1 MEQLFCP
8 FRRKYVAA
16 KPEEKIRQAF
26 LRQLVEQFGYPQS
39 LIGVEVP
46 IAVGAGV
53 EKRCDAVVY
62 SKSLQPLMLLE
73 FKAEHVAI
81 TTEVLDQAAVYNT
94 TVHAP
99 YLILANGKQTVVAR
113 ISSANENLQ
122 ESESANLQITFL
134 DHIPSWNQLSL

>member
-16 KPEEKIRQAF
+16 TPEEIVRQTF
-26 LRQLVEQFGYPQS
+26 LRALVEQYGYPQA

-53 EKRCDAVVY
+53 DKRCDAVVY
-62 SKSLQPLMLLE
+62 SKTLQPLMLLE

-81 TTEVLDQAAVYNT
+81 TTQVLDQAAVYNT

-99 YLILANGKQTVVAR
+99 YLILANGKQTVVVS
-113 ISSANENLQ
+113 IDNER
-122 ESESANLQITFL
+122 QIKFL
-134 DHIPSWNQLSL
+134 NYIPSWNQLLP

>member
-1 MEQLFCP
+1 MVNIFCP

-16 KPEEKIRQAF
+16 TPEEHVRQTF
-26 LRQLVEQFGYPQS
+26 LHALVEQFGYPQS

-53 EKRCDAVVY
+53 DKRCDAVVY
-62 SKSLQPLMLLE
+62 SRSLQPLMLIE
-73 FKAEHVAI
+73 FKAPEVAI
-81 TTEVLDQAAVYNT
+81 TQTTLDQAAVYNT

-113 ISSANENLQ
+113 IDKQSADGEQ
-122 ESESANLQITFL
+122 TEQIQFL
-134 DHIPSWNQLSL
+134 NHIPSWNQLLP

>member
-1 MEQLFCP
+1 MVNIFCP

-16 KPEEKIRQAF
+16 TPEEHVRQTF
-26 LRQLVEQFGYPQS
+26 LHALVEQFGYPQS

-53 EKRCDAVVY
+53 DKRCDAVVY
-62 SKSLQPLMLLE
+62 SRSLQPLMLIE
-73 FKAEHVAI
+73 FKAPEVVI
-81 TTEVLDQAAVYNT
+81 TQTTRDQAAVYNT

-113 ISSANENLQ
+113 IDKQSADGEQ
-122 ESESANLQITFL
+122 TEQIQFL
-134 DHIPSWNQLSL
+134 NHIPSWNQLLP

>member
-1 MEQLFCP
+1 MVSLFCP

-16 KPEEKIRQAF
+16 TPEEHVRQTF
-26 LRQLVEQFGYPQS
+26 LHALVEQFGYPQS

-53 EKRCDAVVY
+53 DKRCDAVVY
-62 SKSLQPLMLLE
+62 SRSLQPLVLIE
-73 FKAEHVAI
+73 FKAPEVAI
-81 TTEVLDQAAVYNT
+81 TQTTLDQAAVYNT

-113 ISSANENLQ
+113 IDKQSADGEQ
-122 ESESANLQITFL
+122 TEQIQFL
-134 DHIPSWNQLSL
+134 NHIPSWNQLLP

>member
-16 KPEEKIRQAF
+16 KPEEKIRQVF

-46 IAVGAGV
+46 IAVGADV
-53 EKRCDAVVY
+53 DKRCDAVVY
-62 SKSLQPLMLLE
+62 AKNLQPLMLLE
-73 FKAEHVAI
+73 FKAEHVAL

-99 YLILANGKQTVVAR
+99 YLILANGKQTVVAH
-113 ISSANENLQ
+113 IDTDK
-122 ESESANLQITFL
+122 QITFL

>member
-1 MEQLFCP
+1 MVNIFCP

-16 KPEEKIRQAF
+16 TPEEHVRQTF
-26 LRQLVEQFGYPQS
+26 LHALVEQFGYPQS

-53 EKRCDAVVY
+53 DKRCDAVIY
-62 SKSLQPLMLLE
+62 SRSLQPLMLIE
-73 FKAEHVAI
+73 FKAPEVAI
-81 TTEVLDQAAVYNT
+81 TQTTLDQAAVYNT

-113 ISSANENLQ
+113 IDKQSADGEQ
-122 ESESANLQITFL
+122 TEQIQFL
-134 DHIPSWNQLSL
+134 NHIPSWNQLLP

>member
-1 MEQLFCP
+1 MVNIFCP

-16 KPEEKIRQAF
+16 TPEEHVRQTF
-26 LRQLVEQFGYPQS
+26 LHALVEQFDYPQS

-53 EKRCDAVVY
+53 DKRCDAVVY
-62 SKSLQPLMLLE
+62 SRSLQPLVLIE
-73 FKAEHVAI
+73 FKAPEVAI
-81 TTEVLDQAAVYNT
+81 TQTTLDQAAVYNT

-113 ISSANENLQ
+113 IDKQSADGEQ
-122 ESESANLQITFL
+122 TEQIQFL
-134 DHIPSWNQLSL
+134 NHIPSWNQLLP

>member
-1 MEQLFCP
+1 MVNIFCP

-16 KPEEKIRQAF
+16 TPEEYVRQTF
-26 LRQLVEQFGYPQS
+26 LHALVEQFDYPQS

-53 EKRCDAVVY
+53 DKRCDAVVY
-62 SKSLQPLMLLE
+62 SRSLQPLVLIE
-73 FKAEHVAI
+73 FKAPEVAI
-81 TTEVLDQAAVYNT
+81 TQTTLDQAAVYNT

-113 ISSANENLQ
+113 IDKQSADGEQ
-122 ESESANLQITFL
+122 TEQIQFL
-134 DHIPSWNQLSL
+134 NHIPSWNQLLP

>member
-1 MEQLFCP
+1 MVNIFCP

-16 KPEEKIRQAF
+16 TPEEYVRQTF
-26 LRQLVEQFGYPQS
+26 LHALVEQFGYPQS

-53 EKRCDAVVY
+53 DKRCDAVVY
-62 SKSLQPLMLLE
+62 SRSLQPLMLIE
-73 FKAEHVAI
+73 FKAPEVAI
-81 TTEVLDQAAVYNT
+81 TQTTLDQAAVYNT

-113 ISSANENLQ
+113 IAKQSADGEQ
-122 ESESANLQITFL
+122 TEQIQFL
-134 DHIPSWNQLSL
+134 NHIPSWNQLLP

>member
-1 MEQLFCP
+1 
-8 FRRKYVAA
+8 V
-16 KPEEKIRQAF
+16 RQTF
-26 LRQLVEQFGYPQS
+26 LHALVEQYGYPQS

-62 SKSLQPLMLLE
+62 SKNLQPLMLLE

-81 TTEVLDQAAVYNT
+81 TADVLDQAAVYNT

-99 YLILANGKQTVVAR
+99 YLILANGRQTVVAH
-113 ISSANENLQ
+113 ITEDK
-122 ESESANLQITFL
+122 QITFL
-134 DHIPSWNQLSL
+134 NHIPSWNQLSL

>member
-1 MEQLFCP
+1 MVNIFCP

-16 KPEEKIRQAF
+16 TPEEYVRQTF
-26 LRQLVEQFGYPQS
+26 LHALVEQFGYPQS

-53 EKRCDAVVY
+53 DKRCDAVVY
-62 SKSLQPLMLLE
+62 SRSLQPLMLIE
-73 FKAEHVAI
+73 FKAPEVAI
-81 TTEVLDQAAVYNT
+81 TQTTLDQAAVYNT

-113 ISSANENLQ
+113 IGKQSADGEQ
-122 ESESANLQITFL
+122 TEQIQFL
-134 DHIPSWNQLSL
+134 NHIPSWNQLLP

>member
-1 MEQLFCP
+1 MVNIFCP

-16 KPEEKIRQAF
+16 TPEEHVRQTF
-26 LRQLVEQFGYPQS
+26 LHALVEQFGYPQS

-53 EKRCDAVVY
+53 DKRCDAVVY
-62 SKSLQPLMLLE
+62 SRSLQPLMLIE
-73 FKAEHVAI
+73 FKAPEVVI
-81 TTEVLDQAAVYNT
+81 TQTTLDQAAVYNT

-113 ISSANENLQ
+113 IDKQSADGEQ
-122 ESESANLQITFL
+122 TEQIQFL
-134 DHIPSWNQLSL
+134 NHIPSWNQLSL

>member
-1 MEQLFCP
+1 MANIFCP

-16 KPEEKIRQAF
+16 TPEEYVRQTF
-26 LRQLVEQFGYPQS
+26 LHALVEQLGYPQS

-53 EKRCDAVVY
+53 DKRCDAVVY
-62 SKSLQPLMLLE
+62 SRSLQPLMLIE
-73 FKAEHVAI
+73 FKAPEVAI
-81 TTEVLDQAAVYNT
+81 TQTTLDQAAVYNT

-113 ISSANENLQ
+113 IDKQSADGEQ
-122 ESESANLQITFL
+122 TEQIQFL
-134 DHIPSWNQLSL
+134 NHIPSWNQLLP

>member
-1 MEQLFCP
+1 MANIFCP

-16 KPEEKIRQAF
+16 TPEEYVRQTF
-26 LRQLVEQFGYPQS
+26 LHALVVQFGYPQS

-53 EKRCDAVVY
+53 DKRCDAVVY
-62 SKSLQPLMLLE
+62 SRSLQPLMLIE
-73 FKAEHVAI
+73 FKAPEVAI
-81 TTEVLDQAAVYNT
+81 TQTTLDQAAVYNT

-113 ISSANENLQ
+113 IDKQSADGEQ
-122 ESESANLQITFL
+122 TEQIQFL
-134 DHIPSWNQLSL
+134 NHIPSWNQLLP

>member
-1 MEQLFCP
+1 MVNIFCP

-16 KPEEKIRQAF
+16 TPEEYVRQTF
-26 LRQLVEQFGYPQS
+26 LHALVEQFDYPQS

-53 EKRCDAVVY
+53 DKRCDAVVY
-62 SKSLQPLMLLE
+62 SRSLQPLVLIE
-73 FKAEHVAI
+73 FKAPEVAI
-81 TTEVLDQAAVYNT
+81 TQATLDQAAVYNT

-113 ISSANENLQ
+113 IDKQSADGEQ
-122 ESESANLQITFL
+122 TEQIQFL
-134 DHIPSWNQLSL
+134 NHIPSWNQLLP

>member
-1 MEQLFCP
+1 MVNIFCP

-16 KPEEKIRQAF
+16 TPEENVRQTF
-26 LRQLVEQFGYPQS
+26 LHALVEQFGYPQS

-53 EKRCDAVVY
+53 DKRCDAVVY
-62 SKSLQPLMLLE
+62 SRCLQPLVLIE
-73 FKAEHVAI
+73 FKAPEVAI
-81 TTEVLDQAAVYNT
+81 TQTTLDQAAVYNT

-113 ISSANENLQ
+113 IDKQSADGEQ
-122 ESESANLQITFL
+122 TEQIQFL
-134 DHIPSWNQLSL
+134 NHIPSWNQLLP